1 MLLRTPIPAG
11 DLATACDALLAR
23 RMVVLDCAATGYPG
37 VLCAAAATIDDAQ
50 VNFMAREARGLIAL
64 ALPLVRCAELE
75 LPLVPRRGEHAARQA
90 YTVSIEAHDGVSTG
104 VSAGDRAHTMRVAAD
119 PTSRPSDLVR
129 PGHVFPVQ
137 ARQAGSEQPA
147 GHIEA
152 SLDLLR
158 IAALPAAAAVC
169 AILDDDGNVA
179 GRDDVRA
186 FCVTHGLPLVRAA
199 ELLSADRSTATREA
213 GPR

>member
-1 MLLRTPIPAG
+1 MALRTPLDPG
-11 DLATACDALLAR
+11 DLATVCDALASR
-23 RMVVLDCAATGYPG
+23 RMVVIDCEATGYPG
-37 VLCAAAATIDDAQ
+37 VVCAAAASIDDVQ

-75 LPLVPRRGEHAARQA
+75 LPLIQRRGQHAARLA

-104 VSAGDRAHTMRVAAD
+104 ISAGDRARTMRVAAD
-119 PTSRPSDLVR
+119 PDCRPEDLVR

-137 ARQAGSEQPA
+137 AHRGGDGQRP

-152 SLDLLR
+152 SLELMRL
-158 IAALPAAAAVC
+158 AGLPAAAAVC

-179 GRDDVRA
+179 AESEVHA
-186 FCVTHGLPLVRAA
+186 FCVAHDLPLVRAA
-199 ELLSADRSTATREA
+199 DLLLQPSATAQGA
-213 GPR
+213 

>member
-1 MLLRTPIPAG
+1 MLPSTPLDPG
-11 DLATACDALLAR
+11 DLATVCDALASR
-23 RMVVLDCAATGYPG
+23 RMVVIDCAATGYPG
-37 VLCAAAATIDDAQ
+37 VVCAAAASIDDAQ

-75 LPLVPRRGEHAARQA
+75 LPLIQRRGEHAARLD

-104 VSAGDRAHTMRVAAD
+104 ISAGDRAHTMRVAAD
-119 PTSRPSDLVR
+119 PGCRPADLVR

-137 ARQAGSEQPA
+137 AHQGRADRPT

-152 SLDLLR
+152 SLELMRL
-158 IAALPAAAAVC
+158 AGLPPAAAVC

-179 GRDDVRA
+179 AESEVHA
-186 FCVTHGLPLVRAA
+186 FCVAHDLPLVRAA
-199 ELLSADRSTATREA
+199 DLHLQPATRQEA
-213 GPR
+213 